1 MKISIITCVLN
12 SSNVIKKSI
21 NSFQKQVYKNKEHI
35 IIDGGSTDGTLKVID
50 KLKNKNLI
58 LSSSSDKGIFD
69 ALNKGINLSSGN
81 IIGILHSD
89 DFYKNNKVLK
99 IVADA
104 FKNNDADLVYGDLVY
119 VTKYQPFRKLRY
131 WKAGEY
137 FEKNLRNGWMP
148 PHPAVF
154 IKKDVFNKIGKYK
167 TNYKIS
173 SDYDLKNSASIA
185 IRPEKITIEKNNSN
199 NTIQSKIIS
208 ASYVGNYYQYIVS
221 STIGEL
227 FVISNE
233 IINHYKVNEEVFLK
247 FEESGITVLK
257 D

>member
-21 NSFQKQVYKNKEHI
+21 NSFQKQVYKNKEHV
-35 IIDGGSTDGTLKVID
+35 IIDGGSTDGTLNIID
-50 KLKNKNLI
+50 KLKNKNII
-58 LSSSSDKGIFD
+58 LSSLYDKGIFD

-99 IVADA
+99 IVADV
-104 FKNNDADLVYGDLVY
+104 FKNTDADLVYGDLVY

-148 PHPAVF
+148 PHPTVF

-173 SDYDLKNSASIA
+173 SDYDFLIRVLTRKSIKKIYIPKILINMRIGGKSNKSIKNLINKSI
-185 IRPEKITIEKNNSN
+185 EDF
-199 NTIQSKIIS
+199 KIIKRNKI
-208 ASYVGNYYQYIVS
+208 GGLFTLFNKNYSKLSQ
-221 STIGEL
+221 
-227 FVISNE
+227 FFN
-233 IINHYKVNEEVFLK
+233 
-247 FEESGITVLK
+247 
-257 D
+257 